1 MIVIDYVCYYIY
13 NPKGGLLS
21 FCFLWCLTIVMA
33 SSRSS
38 LVRTNLCSGPKEM
51 TRLACVILHL
61 VMNVSMSPPAFS
73 KSSMLCCI
81 IFSTVLRSTAVSQFI
96 SLTILKKICAN
107 SFGLYLSM
115 RWTQGN
121 RLLRPW
127 FIPKKQ
133 SSMSFSYPAPIQQK
147 SFLCSERKAV
157 RVSRASLEKESRSLS
172 LGASE

>member
-1 MIVIDYVCYYIY
+1 MVIDYVCYYIY
-13 NPKGGLLS
+13 NPKGGLFLS
-21 FCFLWCLTIVMA
+21 FLLCLTIAMA

-38 LVRTNLCSGPKEM
+38 FVRTNLCSSPNDM

-61 VMNVSMSPPAFS
+61 VMNVSMSPAAFS
-73 KSSMLCCI
+73 NRSVLCCI

-115 RWTQGN
+115 RCTQGN
-121 RLLRPW
+121 LLLSPW

-147 SFLCSERKAV
+147 SCLCSDRNAV
-157 RVSRASLEKESRSLS
+157 SVSRASLEKESLSLS